1 MRTKMYNV
9 WKAAQSIQVRL
20 ICYLLVVM
28 LPLIGVS
35 LYAIKESE
43 TLLIKQTSDKT
54 YAALSASID
63 YIDVIMR
70 SIENISILI
79 ASDKEMNGI
88 LSKTDTIGKKFGLT
102 MIMNKV
108 VGVSAVNQFIS
119 DISIYQQ
126 ETGTLVS
133 SSRTGVRKVF
143 FAKEDW
149 YKKAYELRGLSV
161 LVNPENTPDQFRN
174 LDYMYNKDNI
184 LLVRAMGLDRPGYNS
199 NIVSVAIKRE
209 DLLES
214 LKPLLSDTGT
224 QVFLMSD
231 NNQLMA
237 SSGDNFTWKWMTDK
251 RRSFLALSPD
261 QKQEVFVS
269 KVTSTKSSWSIV
281 LVQPK
286 SSLYEASKLIQEF
299 IFIIILISILLALF
313 ISWILYRNITSPLK
327 MLSRG
332 MHQIRKGFYHVHLR
346 KERNDEFGFLM
357 DSFNQMAQQQGY
369 LIRDIYEQQ
378 IQRSKTDLKF
388 LQSQIN
394 PHFLYNTLD
403 SIYWAARNYE
413 ADEISEMVLNLSKFF
428 RLSLSKGKETF
439 TMEETVEHLQY
450 YMRIQQLRL
459 LDKFTYEVRLAEST
473 KKLSIVKLILQPMV
487 ENAIFHGL
495 EKRREDGGEL
505 TIVSDIENNRLRIQV
520 TDNGIGMDEDRLQ
533 YVKQRLSEVKVNS
546 SLITE
551 DTNTDLFGIRNV
563 KARLLLYYG
572 EQADLQFESKKFQGT
587 VVRIFIPLEK
597 TS

>member
-1 MRTKMYNV
+1 MRTKMYSL
-9 WKAAQSIQVRL
+9 WKAFHSIQVRL
-20 ICYLLVVM
+20 ICYLLIVM

-35 LYAIKESE
+35 LYAIKDSE
-43 TLLIKQTSDKT
+43 ALLIQQTSDKT

-79 ASDKEMNGI
+79 ASDKEMNSI
-88 LSKTDTIGKKFGLT
+88 LSDTDTMGKKFGSTL
-102 MIMNKV
+102 IMNKV
-108 VGVSAVNQFIS
+108 SRISAMNQFIS

-133 SSRTGVRKVF
+133 SSKTGVRKVSF
-143 FAKEDW
+143 ENESW
-149 YKKAYELRGLSV
+149 YKRAYQLRGLSV
-161 LVNPENTPDQFRN
+161 LVNPDGTPDRFRN
-174 LDYMYNKDNI
+174 VDYIYNKDNV

-199 NIVSVAIKRE
+199 NIVTVAVQRAV
-209 DLLES
+209 LLQS
-214 LKPLLSDTGT
+214 LQQLLSGSSS
-224 QVFLMSD
+224 QVFLLS
-231 NNQLMA
+231 NENQLMA
-237 SSGDNFTWKWMTDK
+237 SSGDRFTFKWISDK

-261 QKQEVFVS
+261 GKQEVFVS
-269 KVTSTKSSWSIV
+269 KVSSPDSSWSIV

-286 SSLYEASKLIQEF
+286 SSLYEASKQIQEY
-299 IFIIILISILLALF
+299 IFMIIIVSVLLALI

-332 MHQIRKGFYHVHLR
+332 MHQIRKGFYNVYLE

-439 TMEETVEHLQY
+439 TMEETVEHLHY
-450 YMRIQQLRL
+450 YIRIQQLRL
-459 LDKFTYEVRLAEST
+459 LDKFKYEVRLAEPT
-473 KKLSIVKLILQPMV
+473 KKLNIIKLVLQPIV

-495 EKRREDGGEL
+495 EKRRELGGEL
-505 TIVSDIENNRLRIQV
+505 TIASEIEDNRLKILVQ
-520 TDNGIGMDEDRLQ
+520 DNGIGMDEERLL
-533 YVKQRLSEVKVNS
+533 YVKQRLGEITVHS
-546 SLITE
+546 SLATE
-551 DTNTDLFGIRNV
+551 NPIPDLFGIRNV
-563 KARLLLYYG
+563 KARLLLHYG
-572 EQADLQFESKKFQGT
+572 EQADLQFESRKFEGT